1 MQCNSVYLY
10 FYLFSISVH
19 EYHPVPVSSLVKML
33 SLCLITLLVLLA
45 NVEGQKG
52 KCQLDDRVK
61 LALKTMS
68 DSTVPAVVDCVVDM
82 GPCDNTGDWIKNH
95 AV

>member
-1 MQCNSVYLY
+1 MIS
-10 FYLFSISVH
+10 FTTILF
-19 EYHPVPVSSLVKML
+19 L
-33 SLCLITLLVLLA
+33 LLA
-45 NVEGQKG
+45 STVGVRG

-68 DSTVPAVVDCVVDM
+68 DSTVPGVVDCVVDK
-82 GPCDNTGDWIKNH
+82 GPCDVTGKWIKEH

>member
-1 MQCNSVYLY
+1 M
-10 FYLFSISVH
+10 IA
-19 EYHPVPVSSLVKML
+19 L
-33 SLCLITLLVLLA
+33 SLLTLLVLIMTTA
-45 NVEGQKG
+45 GHKG

-68 DSTVPAVVDCVVDM
+68 DSTVPAVVDCVVDL

>member
-1 MQCNSVYLY
+1 MKKL
-10 FYLFSISVH
+10 LFK
-19 EYHPVPVSSLVKML
+19 VKFCFQRFSPTKLLRVEKMTSL
-33 SLCLITLLVLLA
+33 SLLTLLFLIATVA
-45 NVEGQKG
+45 GQRG

-82 GPCDNTGDWIKNH
+82 GACDNTGDWIKNH

>member
-1 MQCNSVYLY
+1 MMISLYL
-10 FYLFSISVH
+10 
-19 EYHPVPVSSLVKML
+19 P
-33 SLCLITLLVLLA
+33 TLLFLLA
-45 NVEGQKG
+45 SVSGQKG

-68 DSTVPAVVDCVVDM
+68 DTTVPAVVDCVVDL
-82 GPCDNTGDWIKNH
+82 GPCDNTGNWIKNH

>member
-1 MQCNSVYLY
+1 MPS
-10 FYLFSISVH
+10 
-19 EYHPVPVSSLVKML
+19 L
-33 SLCLITLLVLLA
+33 SLLTVILFLVTA
-45 NVEGQKG
+45 AAGQKG

-82 GPCDNTGDWIKNH
+82 GACDNTGNWIKNH

>member
-1 MQCNSVYLY
+1 M
-10 FYLFSISVH
+10 IS
-19 EYHPVPVSSLVKML
+19 L
-33 SLCLITLLVLLA
+33 SLLMLLVLIGSSA
-45 NVEGQKG
+45 GQKG

-68 DSTVPAVVDCVVDM
+68 DTTVPAVVDCVVDM

>member
-1 MQCNSVYLY
+1 MIS
-10 FYLFSISVH
+10 FTTILF
-19 EYHPVPVSSLVKML
+19 
-33 SLCLITLLVLLA
+33 LLMTSTVG
-45 NVEGQKG
+45 VRG

-68 DSTVPAVVDCVVDM
+68 DSTVPGVVDCVVDK
-82 GPCDNTGDWIKNH
+82 GPCDVTGNWIKEH

>member
-1 MQCNSVYLY
+1 MIS
-10 FYLFSISVH
+10 FTTILFLLL
-19 EYHPVPVSSLVKML
+19 SSTVG
-33 SLCLITLLVLLA
+33 VR
-45 NVEGQKG
+45 G

-68 DSTVPAVVDCVVDM
+68 DTTVPAVVDCVVDL
-82 GPCDNTGDWIKNH
+82 GPCDNTGNWIKNH

>member
-1 MQCNSVYLY
+1 M
-10 FYLFSISVH
+10 IS
-19 EYHPVPVSSLVKML
+19 L
-33 SLCLITLLVLLA
+33 SLLTILVLITSSA
-45 NVEGQKG
+45 GQKG

-68 DSTVPAVVDCVVDM
+68 DSTVPAVVDCVVDL

>member
-1 MQCNSVYLY
+1 MTV
-10 FYLFSISVH
+10 FPTILF
-19 EYHPVPVSSLVKML
+19 
-33 SLCLITLLVLLA
+33 LVLA
-45 NVEGQKG
+45 SAAGVRG

-68 DSTVPAVVDCVVDM
+68 DSTVPGVVDCVVDK
-82 GPCDNTGDWIKNH
+82 GPCDLTGNWIKEH

>member
-1 MQCNSVYLY
+1 MYIHTVKYCSSIYSIEYN
-10 FYLFSISVH
+10 FSKPLAA
-19 EYHPVPVSSLVKML
+19 PVVKMISFSFL
-33 SLCLITLLVLLA
+33 TILFLTTSA
-45 NVEGQKG
+45 AGQKG

-68 DSTVPAVVDCVVDM
+68 DSTVPAVVDCVVDL
-82 GPCDNTGDWIKNH
+82 GACDHTGDWIKNH

>member
-1 MQCNSVYLY
+1 MIS
-10 FYLFSISVH
+10 FTTILF
-19 EYHPVPVSSLVKML
+19 
-33 SLCLITLLVLLA
+33 LLLTSTVG
-45 NVEGQKG
+45 VRG

-68 DSTVPAVVDCVVDM
+68 DSTVPGVVDCVVDK
-82 GPCDNTGDWIKNH
+82 GPCDVTGNWIKEH

>member
-1 MQCNSVYLY
+1 MIS
-10 FYLFSISVH
+10 FTTILFLLL
-19 EYHPVPVSSLVKML
+19 SSTVG
-33 SLCLITLLVLLA
+33 VR
-45 NVEGQKG
+45 G

-68 DSTVPAVVDCVVDM
+68 DSTVPGVVDCVVDK
-82 GPCDNTGDWIKNH
+82 GPCDVTGNWIKEH

>member
-1 MQCNSVYLY
+1 M
-10 FYLFSISVH
+10 ISFTT
-19 EYHPVPVSSLVKML
+19 
-33 SLCLITLLVLLA
+33 ILVLLLTSA
-45 NVEGQKG
+45 ADVGG

-68 DSTVPAVVDCVVDM
+68 DSTVPGVVDCVVDK
-82 GPCDNTGDWIKNH
+82 GPCDVTGNWIKEH

>member
-1 MQCNSVYLY
+1 MR
-10 FYLFSISVH
+10 
-19 EYHPVPVSSLVKML
+19 
-33 SLCLITLLVLLA
+33 
-45 NVEGQKG
+45 G

-68 DSTVPAVVDCVVDM
+68 DSTVPGVVDCVVDK
-82 GPCDNTGDWIKNH
+82 GPCDLTGNWIKEH

>member
-1 MQCNSVYLY
+1 MIS
-10 FYLFSISVH
+10 FTTILF
-19 EYHPVPVSSLVKML
+19 
-33 SLCLITLLVLLA
+33 LLLTSTVG
-45 NVEGQKG
+45 VRG

-68 DSTVPAVVDCVVDM
+68 DSTVPGVVDCVVDK
-82 GPCDNTGDWIKNH
+82 GPCDVAGNWIKEH

>member
-1 MQCNSVYLY
+1 MMISLYL
-10 FYLFSISVH
+10 
-19 EYHPVPVSSLVKML
+19 P
-33 SLCLITLLVLLA
+33 TLLFLLA
-45 NVEGQKG
+45 SVAGQKG

-68 DSTVPAVVDCVVDM
+68 DTTVPAVVDCVLDL
-82 GPCDNTGDWIKNH
+82 GSCDNTGNWIKNH

>member
-1 MQCNSVYLY
+1 MKM
-10 FYLFSISVH
+10 IS
-19 EYHPVPVSSLVKML
+19 PGLL
-33 SLCLITLLVLLA
+33 TLLVLLA
-45 NVEGQKG
+45 SVEGQKG

-68 DSTVPAVVDCVVDM
+68 DSTVPAVVDCVVDL
-82 GPCDNTGDWIKNH
+82 GACDNTGDWIKNH

>member
-1 MQCNSVYLY
+1 MIYILYLVIVYIKC
-10 FYLFSISVH
+10 LFQMASLSI
-19 EYHPVPVSSLVKML
+19 LA
-33 SLCLITLLVLLA
+33 LLFLFTSA
-45 NVEGQKG
+45 AGQKG

-68 DSTVPAVVDCVVDM
+68 DTTVPAVVDCLVDL
-82 GPCDNTGDWIKNH
+82 GPCDNTGNWIKNH

>member
-1 MQCNSVYLY
+1 MIS
-10 FYLFSISVH
+10 FTTILFLLL
-19 EYHPVPVSSLVKML
+19 SSTVG
-33 SLCLITLLVLLA
+33 VR
-45 NVEGQKG
+45 G

-68 DSTVPAVVDCVVDM
+68 DTTVPGVVDCVVDK
-82 GPCDNTGDWIKNH
+82 GPCDVTGNWIKEH

>member
-1 MQCNSVYLY
+1 MVLNI
-10 FYLFSISVH
+10 ISVKH
-19 EYHPVPVSSLVKML
+19 YLATMISL
-33 SLCLITLLVLLA
+33 SLLTALLCLLTSTA
-45 NVEGQKG
+45 GQKG

-82 GPCDNTGDWIKNH
+82 GACDNTGNWIKNH